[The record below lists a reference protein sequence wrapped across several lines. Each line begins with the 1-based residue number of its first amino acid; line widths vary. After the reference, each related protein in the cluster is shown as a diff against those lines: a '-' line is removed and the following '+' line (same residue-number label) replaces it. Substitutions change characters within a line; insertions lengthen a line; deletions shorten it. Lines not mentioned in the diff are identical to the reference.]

1 MDSAVTA
8 AASPAGTAPARLCL
22 LALATSGEWCSV
34 ALYRHERGVDDSD
47 CLSERLG
54 AGQSERILAMVREL
68 CAGAQLKLHEIDAI
82 AFDAGPGSFTGLR
95 VGCAVAQ
102 GLGFALD
109 RPLVPVDALATLAWQ
124 RVRASRSADAF
135 ALVAADARMDELYVA
150 MYRVRSSAAA
160 PIECLIAPRL
170 IATAEFLAGIA
181 AIWPERG
188 PDGPAGRIEPARVL
202 LAGNAWQ
209 ALGLAREWAVHHRLA
224 QMPHA
229 PGEED
234 AYVRADALAEL
245 AHRSWHEGAALDAHR
260 AAPRYVRDKVALD
273 RDEQH
278 ALRLR
283 RAARAAGQGAER

>member
-1 MDSAVTA
+1 MDHPA
-8 AASPAGTAPARLCL
+8 APPSGAAPARLCL

-34 ALYRHERGVDDSD
+34 ALYRHESGVDDSD

-68 CAGAQLKLHEIDAI
+68 CVGAQMKLDEVDAI

-109 RPLVPVDALATLAWQ
+109 RPLVPVDALETLAWQ
-124 RVRASRSADAF
+124 RVRASRCADVPV
-135 ALVAADARMDELYVA
+135 LAAIDARMDELYVA
-150 MYRVRSSAAA
+150 MYRVRPHAST
-160 PIECLIAPRL
+160 PVGTLIAPRL
-170 IATAEFLAGIA
+170 VARAEFVAGISA
-181 AIWPERG
+181 AWPDAHADAE
-188 PDGPAGRIEPARVL
+188 AQARIEPARTL
-202 LAGNAWQ
+202 LAGNAWH
-209 ALGLAREWAVHHRLA
+209 ALGLAREWTAHHRLA
-224 QMPHA
+224 HA
-229 PGEED
+229 PYAPAEED

-245 AHRSWHEGAALDAHR
+245 AHRTWQHEDARVHASR

-283 RAARAAGQGAER
+283 RAAAAAERGTGR

>member
-1 MDSAVTA
+1 M
-8 AASPAGTAPARLCL
+8 
-22 LALATSGEWCSV
+22 
-34 ALYRHERGVDDSD
+34 ALYRHACGVDDSD

-54 AGQSERILAMVREL
+54 SGQSERILAMVREL
-68 CAGAQLKLHEIDAI
+68 CTGAQLKLHEVDAI

-124 RVRASRSADAF
+124 RVRASRSADACV
-135 ALVAADARMDELYVA
+135 LVAVDARMDELYVA
-150 MYRVRSSAAA
+150 LYRVQPSAAA
-160 PIECLIAPRL
+160 PIESLIAPRL
-170 IATAEFLAGIA
+170 IARADFLAGVA
-181 AIWPERG
+181 AAWPDAR
-188 PDGPAGRIEPARVL
+188 AGAGTGGHVEPAAVL
-202 LAGNAWQ
+202 LAGNAWHVF
-209 ALGLAREWAVHHRLA
+209 GLARDWAAHHRLA
-224 QMPHA
+224 QVPHA
-229 PGEED
+229 PAEND

-245 AHRSWHEGAALDAHR
+245 AHRTWHDGVAVEASQ

-283 RAARAAGQGAER
+283 RAAGATGRGPGR